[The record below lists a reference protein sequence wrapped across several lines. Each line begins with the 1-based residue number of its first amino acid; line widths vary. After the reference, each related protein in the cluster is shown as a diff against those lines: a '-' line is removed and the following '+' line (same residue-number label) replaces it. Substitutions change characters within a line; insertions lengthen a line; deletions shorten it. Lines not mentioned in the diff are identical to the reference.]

1 MNLSFL
7 KGDLSFLKGEFPKK
21 RAAVTIAAV
30 ILVVGVVAGREK
42 PALELVQERAPRAA
56 VAADDGI
63 DLDKLRR
70 GEASLPQNDPFS
82 RKNFGGQNPVAP
94 VAVPNVPAKPVAP
107 PLPFQYFGKLIENG
121 KTEVFVMR
129 GEELLSIAAGQK
141 VGDYR
146 VDQLTDSSISFTYL
160 PLKMK
165 QTLDLPA
172 VN

>member
-7 KGDLSFLKGEFPKK
+7 KGELLKK
-21 RAAVTIAAV
+21 RAAITVAAL

-42 PALELVQERAPRAA
+42 PALELVQERAPQAA
-56 VAADDGI
+56 AAADDGI

-82 RKNFGGQNPVAP
+82 RKSFGGQKPVAP

-107 PLPFQYFGKLIENG
+107 PLPFQYFGKLTQDG

-141 VGDYR
+141 LGEYR
-146 VDQLTDSSISFTYL
+146 VDQISESSIGFTYL
-160 PLKMK
+160 PLKTK
-165 QTLDLPA
+165 QTLDLPS